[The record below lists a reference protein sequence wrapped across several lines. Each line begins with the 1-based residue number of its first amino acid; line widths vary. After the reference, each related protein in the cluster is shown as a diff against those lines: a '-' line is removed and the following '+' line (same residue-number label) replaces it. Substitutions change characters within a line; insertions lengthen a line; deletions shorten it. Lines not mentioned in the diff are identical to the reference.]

1 MLFSIICYALL
12 YIIIGVIISFILLKN
27 AILGIDET
35 YEYVMISML
44 FIFCVV
50 FFPIAITVFIIGFV
64 LYWIGKLL
72 EKCAECIEYFDIDD
86 IKEFFIN
93 IKTKLNRKFIK

>member
-1 MLFSIICYALL
+1 MLFSIICYVLL

-50 FFPIAITVFIIGFV
+50 FYFNADNNIFAIYV
-64 LYWIGKLL
+64 
-72 EKCAECIEYFDIDD
+72 
-86 IKEFFIN
+86 
-93 IKTKLNRKFIK
+93 